1 MRRESRCITRE
12 VPGKFIISD
21 RFLFILDEQMYAVY
35 ILFIMFS
42 SLKVDENNRVN
53 RFASGGNSAGSEGF

>member
-1 MRRESRCITRE
+1 MKRESRYITRE

-21 RFLFILDEQMYAVY
+21 HFLFILDEQMYAVY
-35 ILFIMFS
+35 ILFMFS